1 MRIII
6 IHSKETMKY
15 TIDSAMEVL
24 KRTPLVLETLL
35 TGLSDDWIHT
45 NEGPDTWSPHQV
57 VGHLIVNEETNFL
70 VRAKVILS
78 NQEPKLL
85 SRISMTSHVERFKGV
100 PIEKQLILF
109 KELRLQNVA
118 SLQAFSISNEDLSR
132 TATHPEV
139 GLVQLSNVLSAWVAH
154 DLVHIGQITR
164 VMAKQY
170 KSEVGPFIKFL
181 TRLN

>member
-1 MRIII
+1 
-6 IHSKETMKY
+6 MKH
-15 TIDSAMEVL
+15 TIDNAVEVL

-78 NQEPKLL
+78 NQEPKIL
-85 SRISMTSHVERFKGV
+85 SRISMTSHLERFKNTT
-100 PIEKQLILF
+100 IEKQLILF
-109 KELRLQNVA
+109 KNLRLQNVA
-118 SLQAFSISNEDLSR
+118 SLQSLSISNENLSK

-139 GLVQLSNVLSAWVAH
+139 GQVQLSNVLSAWVAH

-170 KSEVGPFIKFL
+170 KNEVGPFIKFL